1 MEMGEGRDGRVFTG
15 KAAGVLKK
23 KKKMHELEQV
33 RELPPPP
40 LPQIIP
46 PRFGVLKKKKKK
58 AIPEME
64 EAEEDFAFRA
74 LSPLPLPPPP
84 APPLRVAG
92 VLKKKK
98 VNRPVQLQSFVRG
111 TNCRAEQIWCSTSN
125 IF

>member
-1 MEMGEGRDGRVFTG
+1 MGEGVDGRVFTG
-15 KAAGVLKK
+15 RAAGVLKK
-23 KKKMHELEQV
+23 KKKMHGLEQV

-74 LSPLPLPPPP
+74 LSPLPPPP

-111 TNCRAEQIWCSTSN
+111 TNCRSKQIWCSTSN